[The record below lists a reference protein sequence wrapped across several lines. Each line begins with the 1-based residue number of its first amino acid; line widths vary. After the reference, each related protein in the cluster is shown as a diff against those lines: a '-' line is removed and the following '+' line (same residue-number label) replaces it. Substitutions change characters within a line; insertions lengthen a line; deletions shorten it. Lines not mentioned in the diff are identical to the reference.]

1 MDRTVKTL
9 VADIM
14 HDANDIDCNLTIK
27 RVENE
32 GYVIN
37 NEPKT
42 KVVAVG
48 LLNIK
53 NEKGEEEYI
62 VGAFTIDVSKY
73 KWAEAEGFTQDQMI
87 DDMHGEI
94 FDLIGVDEVLGYLC
108 DKK

>member
-14 HDANDIDCNLTIK
+14 HDAYDIDCNLTIK

-42 KVVAVG
+42 KLGAVG

-53 NEKGEEEYI
+53 NIICK
-62 VGAFTIDVSKY
+62 FK
-73 KWAEAEGFTQDQMI
+73 
-87 DDMHGEI
+87 
-94 FDLIGVDEVLGYLC
+94 
-108 DKK
+108 